1 MCCRLHVVPE
11 PVDVDFFNP
20 KGVTP
25 LELPLGKL
33 VFGRARSEAKT
44 VAFLSVSLCQFPTY
58 ACCARQQ
65 LCGPKMRPLVLQ
77 ALVAKSQTTYL
88 ELGLLVY
95 NKNAITFSVGIGLIS
110 VFCTSKHI

>member
-1 MCCRLHVVPE
+1 MWFLE

-44 VAFLSVSLCQFPTY
+44 VAFLSVSLFQATY
-58 ACCARQQ
+58 ACCA
-65 LCGPKMRPLVLQ
+65 
-77 ALVAKSQTTYL
+77 
-88 ELGLLVY
+88 
-95 NKNAITFSVGIGLIS
+95 
-110 VFCTSKHI
+110 